1 MKKSKID
8 IYEMSRKLNTFCE
21 SSRKMNKSY
30 SGSELN
36 EALVNLG
43 FSKIIASAIAQKCFP
58 FEQVGKGRLYD
69 IPSKPI
75 NKEMIKGLYERQNN
89 YSKKSFAKKKNTTV
103 VSKTP
108 STTEDAWQTLLDA
121 GVVKRKFN
129 LEVLKSKYPKIYLEC
144 LEYEII
150 K

>member
-36 EALVNLG
+36 EALTNLG
-43 FSKIIASAIAQKCFP
+43 FSKVIASAIAQKCFP
-58 FEQVGKGRLYD
+58 FEQMGKSRLYD
-69 IPSKPI
+69 IPKDPI
-75 NKEMIKGLYERQNN
+75 HKDVLRSLYDRQNN
-89 YSKKSFAKKKNTTV
+89 YAKKSRGQETKPHSVNNT
-103 VSKTP
+103 
-108 STTEDAWQTLLDA
+108 EEAWQTLLDA
-121 GVVKRKFN
+121 GVIKRKFN
-129 LEVLKSKYPKIYLEC
+129 LETLKSKYPSIYLEC
-144 LEYEII
+144 LEYEIV